1 MQRFHS
7 CEENKLRR
15 IGISKLK
22 VETKIL
28 EIESKV
34 VGFMMKIDMVD
45 TSGGHYGIILE
56 TKVKPSSSLLF
67 VEDAPEDVPV
77 LFLEDERGDLCSF
90 KAVRKVHEINCHKS
104 KEQLIAAYNNAGWM
118 SPDLVTIIKRVV
130 NDCRLC
136 QKFQKSIAWPG

>member
-1 MQRFHS
+1 M
-7 CEENKLRR
+7 
-15 IGISKLK
+15 
-22 VETKIL
+22 
-28 EIESKV
+28 
-34 VGFMMKIDMVD
+34 
-45 TSGGHYGIILE
+45 ILE

-118 SPDLVTIIKRVV
+118 SPDLVTTIKRVV
-130 NDCRLC
+130 NDYRVC
-136 QKFQKSIAWPG
+136 QKFQKSIARPMVTLPKSTSFKEIVTLDLKDFGNRYVL